1 MCAELKPYIRKVNY
15 YETDQMAIVHHSNYI
30 RWFEEAR
37 LDALEQL
44 GVSYSDME
52 QGGFLIPVLDVSCQ
66 YIKTVRYGDTVE
78 IRLNMTRFTGLKFD
92 FSYEIYNK
100 KTGELTTAG
109 TSSHCILGSDFRP
122 VRLKKEYPEIYK
134 RFAELAKPH
143 SPDTP
148 G

>member
-1 MCAELKPYIRKVNY
+1 MSTTLRPYIRKVNY
-15 YETDQMAIVHHSNYI
+15 YETDQMTIVHHSNYI

-44 GVSYSDME
+44 GISYSEME

-78 IRLNMTRFTGLKFD
+78 IRLELTRFTGLKFD
-92 FSYEIYNK
+92 FSYEIYDQKN
-100 KTGELTTAG
+100 GELVTTGA
-109 TSSHCILGSDFRP
+109 SSHCILDSDFRP
-122 VRLKKEYPEIYK
+122 VRLKREYPEIYK
-134 RFAELAKPH
+134 VFKEL
-143 SPDTP
+143 TE

>member
-1 MCAELKPYIRKVNY
+1 MSTTLRPYIRKVNY
-15 YETDQMAIVHHSNYI
+15 YETDQMTIVHHSNYI

-44 GVSYSDME
+44 GISYSEME

-78 IRLNMTRFTGLKFD
+78 IRLKLTRFTGLKFD
-92 FSYEIYNK
+92 FSYEIYDQKN
-100 KTGELTTAG
+100 GELVTTG

-122 VRLKKEYPEIYK
+122 VRLKREYPEIYK
-134 RFAELAKPH
+134 IFKEL
-143 SPDTP
+143 TE

>member
-1 MCAELKPYIRKVNY
+1 MTTTLTPYIRKVNY

-44 GVSYSDME
+44 GISYSEME

-66 YIKTVRYGDTVE
+66 YMKTVRYGDTVE
-78 IRLNMTRFTGLKFD
+78 IQLTLTRFTGLKFD
-92 FSYEIYNK
+92 FSYKVYNK
-100 KTGELTTAG
+100 KTGELATTG

-122 VRLKKEYPEIYK
+122 VRLKKEYPEIYHMFK
-134 RFAELAKPH
+134 KLAE
-143 SPDTP
+143 